1 MKLPK
6 IYEDRNGL
14 FPQHK
19 GKPKASYSQITSY
32 RDEKYRHDYYVQYFL
47 GFQVEGNEF
56 SLFGNAT
63 GDFIASIGEKN
74 EGYVNTLLSDEDIEH
89 IKNMVDFPPNCKYE
103 DEICADFQD
112 FVVEGYIDCAEY
124 VDNVVNIMD
133 YKTGNITDKVEYYG
147 DKSYGQTI
155 LYARAKEEEG
165 FEIGYCGVHL
175 LGRKGSSLSG
185 TGNFKMRLSGEHQ
198 HIPTP
203 YSKARAKEVE
213 EEIRTVVKQ
222 ISTDYETYLKFVA

>member
-1 MKLPK
+1 MRLPK

-19 GKPKASYSQITSY
+19 GKPKASYSQVTSY

-56 SLFGNAT
+56 SDFGGFVGTCIEKLAQ
-63 GDFIASIGEKN
+63 GEL
-74 EGYVNTLLSDEDIEH
+74 EQGLLSDEDVTH

-103 DEICADFQD
+103 DEMCIDFGD
-112 FVVEGYIDCAEY
+112 FVLESYADRCEY
-124 VDNVVNIMD
+124 VGNVVSILD
-133 YKTGNITDKVEYYG
+133 YKTGNITDKVAYYG
-147 DKSYGQTI
+147 DKSYGQTV
-155 LYARAKEEEG
+155 LYGKGKEDEG
-165 FEIGYCGVHL
+165 FEVGYCGVHL

-185 TGNFKMRLSGEHQ
+185 TGNFKMRLSGEHA
-198 HIPTP
+198 HIETP

-213 EEIRTVVKQ
+213 KEIRTVVNQ
-222 ISTDYETYLKFVA
+222 ISTEYEIYLKFVA